1 MDTSEKPKR
10 KRVVL
15 CLGAY
20 CNMDRRAKKLYEHLQ
35 PLIDD
40 INGDAYPPVVKL
52 ETANCLSMCGVGPN
66 LVIYPEALSFHQLDL
81 AELQRIV
88 TEHLKDVE

>member
-20 CNMDRRAKKLYEHLQ
+20 CNMDRRAKKLYDHLQ
-35 PLIDD
+35 PLIDE
-40 INGDAYPPVVKL
+40 INGDAYPPPVRL
-52 ETANCLSMCGVGPN
+52 ETANCLSMCGAGPN
-66 LVIYPEALSFHQLDL
+66 LVIYPEALRFNEVDV

-88 TEHLKDVE
+88 AEFLKTDP